1 MPDNTTSTASTTDN
15 RSPEEIERDI
25 RATQEDMSRTV
36 EQIGGE
42 LNARNILNSLLDKA
56 EDGGIDA
63 RFFLDNARRN
73 PLALG
78 MIAIGGLWLVSDADA
93 RPSALGL
100 KRSGHASSGEGVDS
114 DAFASTGSS
123 SSSGGGRF
131 WNRNSDSWHP
141 DHRRY
146 VDHMSSVVPTADEDD
161 AAYRRRRDLARA
173 NFFMIEQ
180 GHDEDHGAFRQRLD
194 AATEAARGTWS
205 KTGEKAQNL
214 ARGTRDRTRD
224 MAGDVQDFYGEN
236 PLLMGLGAA
245 FIGAIAGAML
255 PSTRTE
261 EQYVGSLGEQAL
273 GAANQQVKKVGE
285 AAREKKDALLAKAD
299 EKVASGG
306 QQQQQPG
313 DGGSAGQETGDMA
326 TSQQA
331 TAAGQNV

>member
-1 MPDNTTSTASTTDN
+1 MTDTTLTSTTTDN

-93 RPSALGL
+93 RPSALGF
-100 KRSGHASSGEGVDS
+100 KRSSSSHANDSVDD
-114 DAFASTGSS
+114 DAFANSGSS
-123 SSSGGGRF
+123 SRSRGSF
-131 WNRNSDSWHP
+131 WNRSAGDWHP

-146 VDHMSSVVPTADEDD
+146 VDHMSSVVPQADEDD

-173 NFFMIEQ
+173 NYFMIEQ

-194 AATEAARGTWS
+194 AATETARSTWS
-205 KTGEKAQNL
+205 KTGETAQGL
-214 ARGTRDRTRD
+214 ARSVQDRGRS
-224 MAGDVQDFYGEN
+224 MAGDVQEFYADN
-236 PLLMGLGAA
+236 PLLLGLGAA
-245 FIGAIAGAML
+245 FLGAVAGAMF
-255 PSTRTE
+255 PATRTE

-273 GAANQQVKKVGE
+273 GAADEQVRKVGQ
-285 AAREKKDALLAKAD
+285 AARRAKDDMLAKID
-299 EKVASGG
+299 EKAGTQSQESNRGT
-306 QQQQQPG
+306 
-313 DGGSAGQETGDMA
+313 GQETGDMS
-326 TSQQA
+326 TGV
-331 TAAGQNV
+331 GQNI